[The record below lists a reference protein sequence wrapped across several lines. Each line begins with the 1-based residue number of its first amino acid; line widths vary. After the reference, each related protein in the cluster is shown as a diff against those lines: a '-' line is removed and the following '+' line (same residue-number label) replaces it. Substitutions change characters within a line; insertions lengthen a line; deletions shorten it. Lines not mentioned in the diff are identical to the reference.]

1 MFSFDE
7 MGDHVPSKWRV
18 NKSPMKSTRLRK
30 AHFSLAGLFMPR
42 LLLMWDLDDTAAWA
56 LVRSAAAFSPD
67 PATQGAG
74 LGCFTLVQLI

>member
-1 MFSFDE
+1 MFSFEE
-7 MGDHVPSKWRV
+7 MGDHAPSKWRV

-56 LVRSAAAFSPD
+56 LVRGVAAFSPG
-67 PATQGAG
+67 PATLGAG
-74 LGCFTLVQLI
+74 RVKFTLAQLI